1 MSFGV
6 KKIATIF
13 VPRSLRWQFRLA
25 LTILAL
31 LIATAS
37 WISFLS
43 LRQSVAHTRQLAG
56 GRLVQMEAMQELG
69 KTAMLIELETNRML
83 SAVTEER
90 IQTSYTQIIPL
101 LDKLDRQAGQLGSK
115 EDDIAVLA
123 MYQAEQIF
131 RNIIH
136 VVVGL
141 RTLELQG
148 TSPAGGRNNRQRFS
162 DELARQASAM
172 AAATGKLSTR
182 GKDDYQAAV
191 HNLAVASEKSSR
203 LVLTIFIVS
212 MIAAWLFFY
221 FVLEKRVL
229 ARLHEISRH
238 LLWEAA
244 QTGHALVA
252 VRGGDEIGRMARSVE
267 QFMAD
272 RLQLAVTNRVLQ
284 QTNDM
289 LQSILNAA
297 PTAIID
303 LDLDGNVHSIWNKA
317 AEKMLGWSAAEVIGR
332 PLPTVPMDKEG
343 EFQRFREQIRKGL
356 TLNGVEVQR
365 CRRDGSPIDFSIF
378 ASPLYDDMGNVTG
391 NIAVMVDISERRRME
406 DALREIKNR
415 LSTMINTIPDLI
427 WLKDPEGVYLT
438 CNPEFELFYG
448 AAEKDI
454 LGKTDY
460 DFVSGELAAFF
471 RKKDQEAIAAGRISI
486 NEEEVVYRSDGRHV
500 TLETRKVPVFDANGS
515 VLGVLG
521 IGRNITE
528 RKRMEAQLLSSENRL
543 RDILNSTSD
552 WIWEVDAKGCYT
564 FCSEGIQRVLKYRPE
579 EMLGR
584 TPFDL
589 MPSEEQGRGRTAFLE
604 LVEQKAPLVDLENW
618 NVAKNGRRVCLVTNG
633 VPLLDDQGD
642 LLGYRGADR
651 DITVQKML
659 QIQVQER
666 TEELE
671 RSNREL
677 EQFAY
682 AASHDLQEP
691 LRMVASYVK
700 LLARRYKGKLDAD
713 ADDFINYAADGAERM
728 QRMINDLLAYSRIT
742 TKGQEPELVDSTNCL
757 KTALANLSLSIEE
770 AGADVTNSDLP
781 QVLADENQINQ
792 LFQNLVGNA
801 LKFSKPG
808 EIPRIHVDA
817 IQQDKELLFSVR
829 DNGIG
834 IKKEDQDRIFQLFH
848 RLHTREEY
856 PGTGIGL
863 SLCQRIVVRHGGRI
877 WVESESGSGATFYFT
892 LPLPK
897 ESNHV

>member
-1 MSFGV
+1 MTTAS
-6 KKIATIF
+6 IQNTAQ
-13 VPRSLRWQFRLA
+13 LRRRL
-25 LTILAL
+25 LGLCVL
-31 LIATAS
+31 LICGVGLAAGLLGLLPLNNR
-37 WISFLS
+37 LS
-43 LRQSVAHTRQLAG
+43 AQALS
-56 GRLVQMEAMQELG
+56 
-69 KTAMLIELETNRML
+69 ELEHQLDLQRL
-83 SAVTEER
+83 IVEGYHQHLVGLGLQVGSR
-90 IQTSYTQIIPL
+90 TQIRKALMQYNQGEID
-101 LDKLDRQAGQLGSK
+101 LDKLVSFSTPK
-115 EDDIAVLA
+115 LA
-123 MYQAEQIF
+123 
-131 RNIIH
+131 
-136 VVVGL
+136 
-141 RTLELQG
+141 
-148 TSPAGGRNNRQRFS
+148 
-162 DELARQASAM
+162 
-172 AAATGKLSTR
+172 
-182 GKDDYQAAV
+182 
-191 HNLAVASEKSSR
+191 
-203 LVLTIFIVS
+203 
-212 MIAAWLFFY
+212 
-221 FVLEKRVL
+221 
-229 ARLHEISRH
+229 
-238 LLWEAA
+238 
-244 QTGHALVA
+244 
-252 VRGGDEIGRMARSVE
+252 
-267 QFMAD
+267 
-272 RLQLAVTNRVLQ
+272 
-284 QTNDM
+284 
-289 LQSILNAA
+289 
-297 PTAIID
+297 
-303 LDLDGNVHSIWNKA
+303 
-317 AEKMLGWSAAEVIGR
+317 
-332 PLPTVPMDKEG
+332 
-343 EFQRFREQIRKGL
+343 
-356 TLNGVEVQR
+356 
-365 CRRDGSPIDFSIF
+365 
-378 ASPLYDDMGNVTG
+378 
-391 NIAVMVDISERRRME
+391 
-406 DALREIKNR
+406 DALRQAPELLGMVRLDRQGRPVIRLGKPLEEGMWPSAGSDPQQVVSGRSGVDDQGTKFLALRIPIVDDKKQVHGTDLFMCNLASLRKRLAEVSGRLGSSTRILTRSPDGWQSLLIPAGTEDGLAAAVDAGTVAVPKAGEERCSSWWSRADGKQEFVVLVCLMPADWLLAVGQDKETLMGAANR
-415 LSTMINTIPDLI
+415 ILIWVGIAYAALLLLGISGVVLLLRPLTGHLLVHQKELERLVDEQAHALMQSDENLREKTLFLDNIVNTIPDLI

-471 RKKDQEAIAAGRISI
+471 RKKDQEAITAGRISI